1 MDLASFLLV
10 FSVSLFWNEVSKEI
24 PLMYGDCFRWE
35 MILEMVRLGLDLL
48 FLMALS
54 SNE

>member
-1 MDLASFLLV
+1 M
-10 FSVSLFWNEVSKEI
+10 
-24 PLMYGDCFRWE
+24 PLMYGDCFLCE

-54 SNE
+54 YKEYILLFFSMISFSSSIMSS